1 MLSKVLPQ
9 PEGEIQTPTW
19 RTNGSGR
26 PAAPAARPSRVAA
39 APAADHAAAAN
50 KELEAQVQQQ
60 LQIAYESGV
69 REGETN
75 ARQKLEGEVQRAV
88 EQLAVAASELAA
100 SRADAIRQ
108 AEAGIVQLS
117 LEIARRILHREISV
131 DPAALGALVR
141 AALEKL
147 ASQQVCRVRVHP
159 DQEQM
164 VRATLAELGR
174 SADIEVVAEAGQARG
189 AVFETGSGFLD
200 ASVETQLREIERGLA
215 DRLPERA

>member
-26 PAAPAARPSRVAA
+26 AAAAARPRVAA
-39 APAADHAAAAN
+39 APAADHAAAGN

-69 REGETN
+69 REGETA

-100 SRADAIRQ
+100 SRVEAIRQ

-117 LEIARRILHREISV
+117 LEIARRILHREVSI

-159 DQEQM
+159 DQEQI

>member
-26 PAAPAARPSRVAA
+26 AAAAARPSRVAA
-39 APAADHAAAAN
+39 VPATDNPAASN
-50 KELEAQVQQQ
+50 KEFEAKVQQQ

-69 REGETN
+69 REGEAA
-75 ARQKLEGEVQRAV
+75 ARQKLEAEVQRAV
-88 EQLAVAASELAA
+88 EQLAVAASELVA
-100 SRADAIRQ
+100 SRAEAIRQ
-108 AEAGIVQLS
+108 AETGIVQLS
-117 LEIARRILHREISV
+117 VEIARRILHREVSI

-174 SADIEVVAEAGQARG
+174 SADIEVVAEVGQPRG

-200 ASVETQLREIERGLA
+200 ASVETQFREIERGLA